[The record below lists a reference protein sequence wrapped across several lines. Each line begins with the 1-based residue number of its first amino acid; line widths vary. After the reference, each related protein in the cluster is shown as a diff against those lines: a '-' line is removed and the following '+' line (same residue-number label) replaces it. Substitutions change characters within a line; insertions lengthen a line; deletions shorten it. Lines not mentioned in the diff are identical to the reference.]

1 MIPFLK
7 NIAPKKSKKLSFS
20 EMWKLYTLLGKGV
33 STPQEYLIDEVD
45 SLLDH
50 ISGNEL
56 MQATRMFY
64 DTVSTNPVQLMSQ
77 FIHGLK
83 KNKFFA
89 FADIIKEIS
98 NGRSA
103 RG

>member
-1 MIPFLK
+1 MILSLK
-7 NIAPKKSKKLSFS
+7 NIVPKKSKKLNFS
-20 EMWKLYTLLGKGV
+20 EMWNLYTILGKGINA
-33 STPQEYLIDEVD
+33 PHEYLIDEVD

-50 ISGNEL
+50 ISGSEL
-56 MQATRMFY
+56 VRATNMFY